1 MPLHSWARRTCRQY
15 FVGMPISRPKG
26 LFQYFRAVSAI
37 NLALILSPS
46 PHKTIFDSSLY
57 FSPTTATAATGTMS
71 FYDEIEIEDM
81 TYHEATTLY
90 TYPCPCGDQ
99 FEISLCDLR
108 DGEEVAV
115 CPSCS
120 LTIKVIFEAVSIYQL
135 DVSEG
140 LMELNHAQGQ
150 PA

>member
-1 MPLHSWARRTCRQY
+1 
-15 FVGMPISRPKG
+15 MPISRSEG
-26 LFQYFRAVSAI
+26 SCQYFRAVSAI

-46 PHKTIFDSSLY
+46 PHKTICLTLPRFSS
-57 FSPTTATAATGTMS
+57 FSPATATAATGTMS

-81 TYHEATTLY
+81 TYHEATTVY

-99 FEISLCDLR
+99 FEISLSDLR

-120 LTIKVIFEAVSIYQL
+120 LTIKVIFEAVSSNQFHI
-135 DVSEG
+135 SEG
-140 LMELNHAQGQ
+140 LMELNGAQGQ